1 MIGLVGAVFK
11 SDTDDL
17 RESPS
22 ISLARALLDA
32 GRRVL
37 IYEPEIQ
44 LDRLVG
50 ANLHHLETRLPE
62 YRQCF
67 CSWPTLQAEAQ
78 LIAISRPGVVSP
90 TDLTGLR
97 VPIVRLH
104 QLVDYHPTP

>member
-1 MIGLVGAVFK
+1 
-11 SDTDDL
+11 
-17 RESPS
+17 
-22 ISLARALLDA
+22 LDA

-62 YRQCF
+62 YRECF
-67 CSWPTLQAEAQ
+67 CRWSTLQAEAQ
-78 LIAISRPGVVSP
+78 VVAISRPGVASASE
-90 TDLTGLR
+90 LAGLH

-104 QLVDYHPTP
+104 QLADYQASQ